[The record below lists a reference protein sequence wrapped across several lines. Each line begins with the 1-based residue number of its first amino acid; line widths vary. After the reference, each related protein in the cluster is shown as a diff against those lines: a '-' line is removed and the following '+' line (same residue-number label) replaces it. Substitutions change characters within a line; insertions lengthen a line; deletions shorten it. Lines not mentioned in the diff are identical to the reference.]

1 MPRWEK
7 VVYNILQVCI
17 WTEGR
22 ETLLLYFFQTVYFIL
37 QLIGYSGGPI
47 YIGSLHAT
55 DTCPPYVIK
64 SANYDV
70 ILLQVL
76 MKIANFY
83 KRNIVKPTKYSKF
96 WLWAKKNSWL
106 NTSEA
111 ISEQVKYTTEK
122 INLAHDVLTCPV

>member
-17 WTEGR
+17 WTEDR

-47 YIGSLHAT
+47 YIASLHAT
-55 DTCPPYVIK
+55 DTCPSYVIK

-83 KRNIVKPTKYSKF
+83 KRNIVKSTKYSKF
-96 WLWAKKNSWL
+96 CLWGKKNSWL

-111 ISEQVKYTTEK
+111 ISEQVKYTAEK

>member
-1 MPRWEK
+1 M
-7 VVYNILQVCI
+7 
-17 WTEGR
+17 
-22 ETLLLYFFQTVYFIL
+22 YFFQTVYFIL

-83 KRNIVKPTKYSKF
+83 KRNIVISTKYSKF
-96 WLWAKKNSWL
+96 WLWGKKNS
-106 NTSEA
+106 
-111 ISEQVKYTTEK
+111 
-122 INLAHDVLTCPV
+122 